1 MKFPF
6 QQQLNEMDCGPTCIY
21 IISKH
26 HGRNFSIE
34 KLRELTEIGK
44 DGVNLL
50 GISDAAEKIGYRTQS
65 VQLNITELKEAQLP
79 CILHWGQNH
88 FVVLY
93 KIKKEQYFIADP
105 SNKLDFISNIPTDSG
120 YLAKVLLPKGLQT
133 NYNRQ
138 VQYHEGL
145 LAQAQ
150 IITADLKLSDRI
162 LNQFKSVIKN
172 N

>member
-50 GISDAAEKIGYRTQS
+50 GISDAAETIGFRTQALQAS
-65 VQLNITELKEAQLP
+65 VAELANDIQLSA
-79 CILHWGQNH
+79 ILHWGQNH

-93 KIKKEQYFIADP
+93 KVKRNQFYIADP
-105 SNKLDFISNIPTDSG
+105 AKALLRYTASEFTAHWLSGNIEENTLQQTGIVRTLEPTPNFYSNQYSSVPAGFSLYKLMI
-120 YLAKVLLPKGLQT
+120 
-133 NYNRQ
+133 
-138 VQYHEGL
+138 
-145 LAQAQ
+145 
-150 IITADLKLSDRI
+150 
-162 LNQFKSVIKN
+162 
-172 N
+172 